1 MYRSKLLLI
10 MLKRTLTCL
19 FIFISLLFVNSCK
32 KAPGEGGFASI
43 EGRLYVVNYDA
54 TFTIKTSEYYLPG
67 ETVYIIYGDGTEV
80 GNTVKTSYDG
90 SFKFNYLQ
98 KGKYRVYAI
107 GKDSTKKSLSVPK
120 ETLIEITIKGK
131 KEKANVGDLVIVK

>member
-1 MYRSKLLLI
+1 MF
-10 MLKRTLTCL
+10 KRPQFYFFL
-19 FIFISLLFVNSCK
+19 FICLLATNSCK
-32 KAPGEGGFASI
+32 KPPGEGGFASI

-98 KGKYRVYAI
+98 KGKYKIYAI

-131 KEKANVGDLVIVK
+131 KEKANVGDLVIIK